1 VEAFGS
7 DHLAQD
13 GEPLQK
19 LRLSVSEG
27 QLDEPSSPSC
37 AAPVA
42 EGFPGWTNSLPLLAL
57 GLSKRKDVLIG
68 VQRL

>member
-7 DHLAQD
+7 DHLEQD
-13 GEPLQK
+13 DEPLQK
-19 LRLSVSEG
+19 LRLSASKG

-42 EGFPGWTNSLPLLAL
+42 EGSQGFGFPDPSYPPEV
-57 GLSKRKDVLIG
+57 D
-68 VQRL
+68 